1 MRYEDIVNELEQ
13 LIEYIKD
20 DYIKKKLEE
29 ISNAIDEL
37 YEDNQ
42 WKIAMLSEDVDML
55 EEELKDYRK
64 Y

>member
-13 LIEYIKD
+13 LIKCIKD

-29 ISNAIDEL
+29 IINAIDEL
-37 YEDNQ
+37 YEDSQ
-42 WKIAMLSEDVDML
+42 WKITMLSEDIDIL
-55 EEELKDYRK
+55 EEQLKYYKK